1 MQLLG
6 ERLSSVSFETAY
18 PYLATGTWALVL
30 WLYEYHG
37 LLLHPSLESSMHTLY
52 RDSNSWSSIADFV
65 PSPAA
70 AAVGAYLVTSL
81 YWFEKKPLAPL
92 LDLSRTKL

>member
-1 MQLLG
+1 M
-6 ERLSSVSFETAY
+6 
-18 PYLATGTWALVL
+18 L

-37 LLLHPSLESSMHTLY
+37 SLLHPSLESSMRTLY
-52 RDSNSWSSIADFV
+52 HDSNSWSSLADFV

-81 YWFEKKPLAPL
+81 YWFEKKPLAQL
-92 LDLSRTKL
+92 FDLSRTRL